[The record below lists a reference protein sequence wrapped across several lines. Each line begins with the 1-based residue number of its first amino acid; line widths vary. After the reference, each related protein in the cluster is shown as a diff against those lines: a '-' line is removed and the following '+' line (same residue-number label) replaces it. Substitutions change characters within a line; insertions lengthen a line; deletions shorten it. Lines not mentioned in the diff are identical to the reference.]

1 MGKCPFGEVSITDV
15 SSRGIV
21 QSGISPSGRC
31 LSGNVSWG
39 SVLGEVLVGELSSR
53 ETVLQSSNR
62 TSIKIM
68 VMTVITVSW
77 KEEGSEYCQKIRYWC
92 LRHVTNPKLLGIF
105 SGVGLPLYTMCSRFF
120 FLAVVKFNFL
130 TRKFYSRRRRFQIV
144 KMEISNFSAN
154 INLVVVVE
162 KVIKIILLRMPS
174 GNHNMLIKRCEP
186 MDIFI
191 VAIDFNSFF

>member
-1 MGKCPFGEVSITDV
+1 MGGRGGDKSQIVRNIFWSRTPSIH
-15 SSRGIV
+15 
-21 QSGISPSGRC
+21 
-31 LSGNVSWG
+31 NVFW
-39 SVLGEVLVGELSSR
+39 
-53 ETVLQSSNR
+53 
-62 TSIKIM
+62 I
-68 VMTVITVSW
+68 
-77 KEEGSEYCQKIRYWC
+77 
-92 LRHVTNPKLLGIF
+92 
-105 SGVGLPLYTMCSRFF
+105 F

>member
-1 MGKCPFGEVSITDV
+1 MKGNINGGE
-15 SSRGIV
+15 G
-21 QSGISPSGRC
+21 GG
-31 LSGNVSWG
+31 GA
-39 SVLGEVLVGELSSR
+39 
-53 ETVLQSSNR
+53 
-62 TSIKIM
+62 
-68 VMTVITVSW
+68 
-77 KEEGSEYCQKIRYWC
+77 
-92 LRHVTNPKLLGIF
+92 TNPKLLGIF
-105 SGVGLPLYTMCSRFF
+105 SGVGLPLYTMCSGFF

>member
-68 VMTVITVSW
+68 FMTVITVSW

-92 LRHVTNPKLLGIF
+92 LRHVTCKIALGTSKFDRFREVSVRKCQLGICPWG
-105 SGVGLPLYTMCSRFF
+105 SVSWG
-120 FLAVVKFNFL
+120 AV
-130 TRKFYSRRRRFQIV
+130 Q
-144 KMEISNFSAN
+144 
-154 INLVVVVE
+154 
-162 KVIKIILLRMPS
+162 S
-174 GNHNMLIKRCEP
+174 GNCP
-186 MDIFI
+186 TIF
-191 VAIDFNSFF
+191 